1 MKKLLFLLIF
11 CLSYSFAQT
20 QIFTQDASN
29 KYKYYSAATTGDTLV
44 TKTAAPSGS
53 SIVNPSMGGAY
64 LVGIMIGKPVSMDT
78 IIIKN
83 GVGTVATI
91 ILDSVYTAVPS
102 YHAGIPY
109 FIPIPTRL
117 DTSLIY
123 IQKKASLVTLIYQ
136 TRKPQ

>member
-11 CLSYSFAQT
+11 CLSISFSQT

-29 KYKYYSAATTGDTLV
+29 KYKYHSSATTGDTLV
-44 TKTAAPSGS
+44 IKTAAPSGS
-53 SIVNPSMGGAY
+53 SITNPSMGGAY
-64 LVGIMIGKPVSMDT
+64 LVGLLIGSPVSKDT
-78 IIIKN
+78 LIIKN

-102 YHAGIPY
+102 YHAGVPY

-123 IQKKASLVTLIYQ
+123 IQKKASLVTVIYQ
-136 TRKPQ
+136 TRKP